1 MAWYYGTFSCGH
13 DGRVNI
19 IGPVKDREWKAQAK
33 FRGVCEECYK
43 KAKEE
48 ERLALLKL
56 AEKIEK
62 EYSFPELL
70 GSAKQV
76 EWAKVIRAKFYQE
89 FQFKMDREN
98 HVKRK
103 ERMQLLFNELIQ
115 EKVKATYWI
124 DNRDY
129 SIIGM
134 LERFESEKKQ
144 RELEEKMKPL
154 GIEKEAVIEPEVK
167 KEEDAV
173 EIRIFED
180 ENKVVA
186 IYRKNDIFNKVVKAL
201 GFQWDFE
208 NVRWVKNITEKTGSA
223 YDRAA
228 ELAVKL
234 LAEGIPVEVNDVK
247 LREKIENQD
256 YEPECFRWVDV
267 REIGKTLYF
276 ELSFPYVA
284 NCYDDSRKIKGSKYD
299 STTKNVLIPKNQYM
313 ALLDFARVHRFKFTK
328 NAKILLS
335 LLKQR
340 EKEILAN
347 PKIKEEQQEF
357 SMRDILNSSDEI
369 LPDLIDE
376 WED

>member
-13 DGRVNI
+13 EGRVNI
-19 IGPVKDREWKAQAK
+19 VGPVKDRERKAQMK
-33 FRGVCEECYK
+33 FKSICEECYK

-62 EYSFPELL
+62 EYSYPELL

-103 ERMQLLFNELIQ
+103 ERMQLLFDELIQ

-154 GIEKEAVIEPEVK
+154 GIEKETVIEPEVK

-173 EIRIFED
+173 EIRILED
-180 ENKVVA
+180 ENKVAA

-201 GFQWDFE
+201 GFQWDFA

-223 YDRAA
+223 YDRAT

-247 LREKIENQD
+247 LRKKIENQD
-256 YEPECFRWVDV
+256 YEPECFRWIDV
-267 REIGKTLYF
+267 RETGGTLYF
-276 ELSFPYVA
+276 ELSFPYGT
-284 NCYDDSRKIKGSKYD
+284 NCYDESRKIKGSKYD
-299 STTKNVLIPKNQYM
+299 STTKTVLIPKNQYL
-313 ALLDFARVHRFKFTK
+313 ALLDFARVHQFQFTK

-335 LLKQR
+335 LLKKR
-340 EKEILAN
+340 EKEILEN